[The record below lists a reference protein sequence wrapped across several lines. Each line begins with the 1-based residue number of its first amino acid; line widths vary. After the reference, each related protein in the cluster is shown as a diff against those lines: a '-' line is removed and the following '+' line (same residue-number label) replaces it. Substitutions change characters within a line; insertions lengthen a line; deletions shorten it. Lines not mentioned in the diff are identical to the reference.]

1 MKKKKITRF
10 PVGRKGY
17 DIDAVESYIAL
28 EESKNEETEMA
39 LRDRIK
45 QLGEECESLKA
56 QNEELKG
63 REEQIKLCLVTATEN
78 ANKLTDD
85 VKARYRTELERL
97 RLFRAKWT
105 GAYEQMKDRYHF
117 DKDALNVESV
127 AVSVEI
133 ELKKFLMQDFSL
145 NKCASE
151 DEMEA
156 HFRKEVERLTAK
168 QTAMP
173 KVEKDNLSSEDS
185 GLKELMQKTREKKG
199 RDEKNSAAFSLDE
212 ALHPEL
218 SLDEN
223 YRALWG
229 EK

>member
-10 PVGRKGY
+10 PVCRKGY

-45 QLGEECESLKA
+45 QLGEECESLRG

-78 ANKLTDD
+78 ANKLTED
-85 VKARYRTELERL
+85 VKARYRAELERL

-105 GAYEQMKDRYHF
+105 GAYEQMKERYHF

-151 DEMEA
+151 
-156 HFRKEVERLTAK
+156 VERLTAK
-168 QTAMP
+168 QIAMP
-173 KVEKDNLSSEDS
+173 KVEKDNSPTEDS
-185 GLKELMQKTREKKG
+185 ELKELMQKTREKKG

-212 ALHPEL
+212 ALNPEL

-223 YRALWG
+223 YRVLLG

>member
-1 MKKKKITRF
+1 MK
-10 PVGRKGY
+10 
-17 DIDAVESYIAL
+17 E
-28 EESKNEETEMA
+28 
-39 LRDRIK
+39 
-45 QLGEECESLKA
+45 
-56 QNEELKG
+56 
-63 REEQIKLCLVTATEN
+63 
-78 ANKLTDD
+78 
-85 VKARYRTELERL
+85 
-97 RLFRAKWT
+97 
-105 GAYEQMKDRYHF
+105 RYHF

-168 QTAMP
+168 QIAMP
-173 KVEKDNLSSEDS
+173 KVEKDNSPTEDS
-185 GLKELMQKTREKKG
+185 ELKELMQKTREKKG

-212 ALHPEL
+212 ALNPEL

-223 YRALWG
+223 YRALLG